1 MKKHEFMAQ
10 THLILT
16 LTLWTSCFQN
26 KESCLDKLKLPH
38 VDLSHTVTSLSL
50 PPRDSQV
57 FIIVQ
62 SLSHGSAK
70 VRLLQ
75 PHGLQH
81 ARLPCPS
88 LSP

>member
-50 PPRDSQV
+50 PPRKTGWCFPEFSKQYS
-57 FIIVQ
+57 FILPNVAN
-62 SLSHGSAK
+62 S
-70 VRLLQ
+70 LLQ
-75 PHGLQH
+75 VSNQVLGF
-81 ARLPCPS
+81 
-88 LSP
+88 